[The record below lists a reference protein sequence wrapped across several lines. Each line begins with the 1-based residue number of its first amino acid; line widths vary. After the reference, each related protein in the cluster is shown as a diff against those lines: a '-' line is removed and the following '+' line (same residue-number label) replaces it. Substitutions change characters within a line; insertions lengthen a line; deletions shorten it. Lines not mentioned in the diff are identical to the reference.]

1 VSSHTNSSTGSVEL
15 EEVEKSAHSVLPLPN
30 DWAKNLKIKAP
41 EELVRN
47 LVELATSEYEAR
59 EKNFGSETMRL
70 IDKLVSLKV
79 VDSAWLQHLETM
91 DHLRDGIGLRGYGQ
105 RDPLVEYKSEAFRLF
120 KQLQAGMSAE
130 IATTIFKVQFQEE
143 TPIEAPKTE
152 ITEGAKYAT
161 SMGASE
167 GPAESTKKSSKSRRA
182 KSSGLDTRGP
192 VKLAPIRKS
201 KSKKKK
207 KR

>member
-1 VSSHTNSSTGSVEL
+1 
-15 EEVEKSAHSVLPLPN
+15 
-30 DWAKNLKIKAP
+30 
-41 EELVRN
+41 
-47 LVELATSEYEAR
+47 
-59 EKNFGSETMRL
+59 MRL

-167 GPAESTKKSSKSRRA
+167 GPAVITKKLILLLNLKMPICHFLKYLKNSK
-182 KSSGLDTRGP
+182 KP
-192 VKLAPIRKS
+192 VKTLQIGKMFLIP
-201 KSKKKK
+201 
-207 KR
+207 